1 MTIRPFELNGPSGEP
16 ALKNPSVQDGPPW
29 SKSAGVRP
37 PAGVVVDRETV
48 ELKRLEKR
56 IGRVHLQQRLGIEA
70 DHATQIFGRGR
81 TFFHIENW
89 YSIHALIRLTLR
101 GLGLYRRGL
110 HNAAA
115 LQIRHND
122 VVIPHLPEAFEGFT
136 LLQLSD
142 LHLDMDGGYPD
153 ALIERLGQV
162 RYDACVMTGD
172 FRAKTYGDFDAA
184 IAALAKVR
192 PHLRGPVYTI
202 LGNHDSIRMVP
213 GIEALGITALLNEAV
228 VLEREG
234 ARIHLAGIDDPHY
247 YQVDNFDK
255 AAANI
260 PPEEVAILLS
270 HSPETYRLAA
280 HASFD
285 LMLSGHT
292 HGGQICLPGGIP
304 LITNADCPR
313 RFCRGAWRY
322 HAMQG
327 YTSAGSG
334 ASVVGVRFNCPPEI
348 TLHHLRV
355 QTA

>member
-1 MTIRPFELNGPSGEP
+1 M
-16 ALKNPSVQDGPPW
+16 KNPSVQDGPPW

-192 PHLRGPVYTI
+192 LHLRGPVYTI

-355 QTA
+355 QTAQ

>member
-1 MTIRPFELNGPSGEP
+1 M
-16 ALKNPSVQDGPPW
+16 KNPSVQDGPPW

-142 LHLDMDGGYPD
+142 LHLDMDDGYPD